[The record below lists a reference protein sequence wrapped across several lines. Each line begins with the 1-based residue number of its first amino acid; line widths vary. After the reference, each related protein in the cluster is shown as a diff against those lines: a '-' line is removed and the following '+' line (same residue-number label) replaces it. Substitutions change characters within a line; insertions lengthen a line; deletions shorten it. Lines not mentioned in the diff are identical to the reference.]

1 MTSDTHIET
10 VGAEAGAGRLDKAPR
25 QSTAPRGGSL
35 VDRLG
40 SAGMTVLLGSV
51 GFFALF
57 VLWAIIAAL
66 SPGLPTPADSIS
78 ALVELLKTPFRDNGP
93 NDKGIGIQL
102 MTSLQRVFIGFA
114 IATIVAVPFGF
125 LMGASKSAWAMFNP
139 VVQLLR
145 PVSPLAWFPLGLVVL
160 KAAPLAAIFVIFIT
174 SIWPTLLNTAFGVSS
189 VPQSHKNVAKV
200 FQFSRVKYVRHVLL
214 PYSLPSVVT
223 GMRISM
229 GIAWMVI
236 VAAEMLS
243 GGTGIGFYVWDAY
256 NASNL
261 ANVAAAIFLIGFIG
275 MALDFGFGRL
285 QARVAYKE
293 MV

>member
-1 MTSDTHIET
+1 MTPDPHIEA
-10 VGAEAGAGRLDKAPR
+10 VASEAGAARLDKAPR
-25 QSTAPRGGSL
+25 RPIARPSGAIA
-35 VDRLG
+35 DRLS
-40 SAGMTVLLGSV
+40 SAGYTIALGFV
-51 GFFALF
+51 GFGALF
-57 VLWAIIAAL
+57 LLWAIVAAL
-66 SPGLPTPADSIS
+66 SPGLPTPIEAVT
-78 ALVELLKTPFRDNGP
+78 ALVELLKSPFHDGGP

-102 MTSLQRVFIGFA
+102 ITSLERVFIGFG
-114 IATIVAVPFGF
+114 IATVVAVPFGF
-125 LMGASKSAWAMFNP
+125 LMGASKAAWAMFNP

-189 VPQSHKNVAKV
+189 VPQSHKNVARV
-200 FQFSRVKYVRHVLL
+200 FQFSRTKYVRHVLL

-261 ANVAAAIFLIGFIG
+261 ADVAAAIFLIGFVG
-275 MALDFGFGRL
+275 MALDFVFGRL